1 MRPYATR
8 VEGIGQFTSSQSCQ
22 RQAYSVYLLYWY
34 KSTNTGVRCGHI
46 CRKEEPNLLLHYL
59 MLLDYYT
66 DYYFTTGSGT
76 RMQPKLHMST
86 VVVYWVSPSMIS
98 GGRYQCVTRRSVY
111 LPPHLYSIARA
122 MPKSAIFAFV
132 LKKKDAISSSKAL

>member
-1 MRPYATR
+1 
-8 VEGIGQFTSSQSCQ
+8 
-22 RQAYSVYLLYWY
+22 
-34 KSTNTGVRCGHI
+34 
-46 CRKEEPNLLLHYL
+46 

-66 DYYFTTGSGT
+66 DDYFTAGSGT

-122 MPKSAIFAFV
+122 IPKSAIFAVV
-132 LKKKDAISSSKAL
+132 LKKKTPSDLLRLYEGTIKALLRRY

>member
-1 MRPYATR
+1 
-8 VEGIGQFTSSQSCQ
+8 
-22 RQAYSVYLLYWY
+22 
-34 KSTNTGVRCGHI
+34 
-46 CRKEEPNLLLHYL
+46 

-66 DYYFTTGSGT
+66 DYYFTTGGGT

-111 LPPHLYSIARA
+111 LPPHLYCIARA
-122 MPKSAIFAFV
+122 MPKSAIFAVV
-132 LKKKDAISSSKAL
+132 LEKKGAISFIKAL